1 MKKIDFKQYYYM
13 DIPSLTKK
21 LNIRQLVLVSVPR
34 PLKEFSCIS
43 VDNEQSDYIPGWGEI
58 YELAIV
64 NPLRNQFVLLNEI
77 DKKIIRKSAEY
88 VQLDRYNPCDFVFKY
103 PEIFVDNEYERYGS
117 LGNRFRLHLTQEQY
131 DEGVEIAVL
140 KQQNDLN
147 IQKQFQQLLIDI
159 EKRKSLKPILSVS
172 SECHLG
178 N

>member
-1 MKKIDFKQYYYM
+1 M
-13 DIPSLTKK
+13 
-21 LNIRQLVLVSVPR
+21 
-34 PLKEFSCIS
+34 
-43 VDNEQSDYIPGWGEI
+43 
-58 YELAIV
+58 
-64 NPLRNQFVLLNEI
+64 
-77 DKKIIRKSAEY
+77 
-88 VQLDRYNPCDFVFKY
+88 
-103 PEIFVDNEYERYGS
+103 DNEYACYGS